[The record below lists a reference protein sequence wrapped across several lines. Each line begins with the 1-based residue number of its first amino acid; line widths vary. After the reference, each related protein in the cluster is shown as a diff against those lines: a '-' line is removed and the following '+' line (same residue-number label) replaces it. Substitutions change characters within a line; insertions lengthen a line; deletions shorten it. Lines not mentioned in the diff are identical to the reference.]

1 MPDLTQKKY
10 EFTSAACA
18 GQKNP
23 FAVIRF
29 QGDEGLNECY
39 RFEIDLISKK
49 DDVDLE
55 AIIQSNATFTI
66 LRPNGESIPFHG
78 VLAEFEQRQKAGK
91 FTFYRAVLVPRL
103 WWLSNTYYN
112 QVFLNKDFKEMISL
126 CLSSAGLQEGADF
139 KFSFTQNYSKRE
151 YACQYNTTHLDF
163 VTCLLELVGIYYFFE
178 QGETREKVV
187 FTDSAISHQAMRGDE
202 KLTYNPPSGLRTSFT
217 DEISHSFV
225 CRQRLSPKS
234 VTLKDYN
241 YRRPDLE
248 ISGSAQVNEHG
259 HGDLFIYGDH
269 FNTPKDGEYLAKIR
283 AEMYRCQER
292 VFHGESTAPYLR
304 PGYCFTMDK
313 HYRQDF
319 NVKHLTTNIHHQGS
333 QACFLRSELRAMFGE
348 EVNEPYYRN
357 NFTAIPAERQFRP
370 ELKTEYTRFY
380 GSIHAVI
387 DAEGAGRYAELDA
400 WGRYKVKL
408 PFDLADTPGA
418 KASHWI
424 RMAQSYAGENYGAHF
439 PLHKGTEVLLTFIDG
454 DPDRPIIAGAVPNH
468 EKQSPVSNRNQT
480 QAVMR
485 TAGRNQMVMEDMA
498 GQERLDLSTPAAA
511 TTLTLG
517 QSVGAHAGYQL
528 QTQGKAVTDVQQ
540 DIVISGAA
548 NHAQTIAGN
557 SNETVQQNFTK
568 TVSGDA
574 TVAIGGTLAETVENA
589 VTITHKN
596 NRREKVL
603 GGLRVD
609 VGTKSPG
616 KPESIKQEERGA
628 PAKIENNLKEIEKAK
643 ADKAKIQAYLDAW
656 KAGRTPLPPLPEDLQ
671 KQLNNLDLPMYS
683 AKEVRERQEQACK
696 DEASRLDE
704 KIKKLE
710 TENAILLAPGYE
722 INVEGPFNVF
732 AGEDSYQHYAKNLV
746 QWSDQKNL
754 VNHGSSSSYFGGAVA
769 EIFAGA
775 SSKLSM
781 GAFAEATI
789 GPAIQVSAGLNLA
802 LNLSANLE
810 LALSADLSVH
820 PGVACA
826 LAVQRMYA
834 GATRIQNVITE
845 VKSGVTH
852 IGTTAM
858 KVDGGGLK
866 VIT

>member
-202 KLTYNPPSGLRTSFT
+202 KLTYNPPSGLRASFT
-217 DEISHSFV
+217 DERSHSFV

-517 QSVGAHAGYQL
+517 QSVDAHAGYQL
-528 QTQGKAVTDVQQ
+528 KTQGKAVTDVQQ

-574 TVAIGGTLAETVENA
+574 TAAIGGDSRETVTGSVAVDHKFLRTENIA
-589 VTITHKN
+589 Q
-596 NRREKVL
+596 
-603 GGLRVD
+603 GLTVN
-609 VGTKSPG
+609 VGASSPG
-616 KPESIKQEERGA
+616 KPADIKAAQDQAQQQITDKTKKIQEAAVRLRTIMA
-628 PAKIENNLKEIEKAK
+628 VKAK
-643 ADKAKIQAYLDAW
+643 GDQGRAPTAADTAGLDSATSHTIVTSFNTPQWSAVCNGCIQSEQSKIDQ
-656 KAGRTPLPPLPEDLQ
+656 LQ
-671 KQLNNLDLPMYS
+671 NEI
-683 AKEVRERQEQACK
+683 KE
-696 DEASRLDE
+696 
-704 KIKKLE
+704 
-710 TENAILLAPGYE
+710 LLSPPGYE
-722 INVEGPFNVF
+722 INVEGAFNIF
-732 AGEDSYQHYAKNLV
+732 AGDDSYQHYAKNLV

-754 VNHGSSSSYFGGAVA
+754 INHGSSSSYFGGAVA

-789 GPAIQVSAGLNLA
+789 GPAIQVSAGLNA
-802 LNLSANLE
+802 AFNLSANLE
-810 LALSADLSVH
+810 VALSADLSVH